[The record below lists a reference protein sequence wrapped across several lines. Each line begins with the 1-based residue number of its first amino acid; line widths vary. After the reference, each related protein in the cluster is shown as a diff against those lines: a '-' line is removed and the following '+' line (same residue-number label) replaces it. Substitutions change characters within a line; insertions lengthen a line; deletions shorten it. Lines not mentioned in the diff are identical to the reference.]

1 MPHTGSFVVCAGSP
15 AGAVAAAMGTEV
27 MGTEVVSAAIARSVA
42 GDGIDLLPQQPPALA
57 GGTTAACDA
66 ADGDG
71 ARNDVGAASNFVLQP
86 AQQK

>member
-1 MPHTGSFVVCAGSP
+1 MPQTGSFTVCAGSLP
-15 AGAVAAAMGTEV
+15 GAVPAV
-27 MGTEVVSAAIARSVA
+27 MSAGVMSAAIARSVA